1 MHIKLSN
8 PRGFCAGVRMA
19 IEIVDELLDAMG
31 NDETLYVY
39 HEIVHNKHVVERLKA
54 KGATFVDDIAEI
66 PESSVVVFSAH
77 GVSPAIKQEAKD
89 RSLLCIDATCP
100 LVTKVHAEAIRYSKR
115 GWQIILI
122 GHRNH
127 QEIIG
132 TQGEAPEAIQIVETP
147 TDIASLQI
155 TDPSKLVYLTQT
167 TLSVDDAEVIIRAL
181 KSAFPEIH
189 SPPGDDICYAT
200 TNRQGAV
207 RDEASSVDLVLVVG
221 SANSSNSLRLTEIAK
236 TAGTPSYLIDD
247 ISMIESNWFH
257 EVNTVLLTAGASAPE
272 NLVLEI
278 IENLQSHYH
287 GVLDKYTTVDEGMFF
302 APPPSLQTF
311 LQNKDVTIEGD
322 VQ

>member
-19 IEIVDELLDAMG
+19 IEIVDELLDAMD

-127 QEIIG
+127 QEIVG

-147 TDIASLQI
+147 TDIASLQMW
-155 TDPSKLVYLTQT
+155 T
-167 TLSVDDAEVIIRAL
+167 
-181 KSAFPEIH
+181 
-189 SPPGDDICYAT
+189 
-200 TNRQGAV
+200 
-207 RDEASSVDLVLVVG
+207 
-221 SANSSNSLRLTEIAK
+221 
-236 TAGTPSYLIDD
+236 
-247 ISMIESNWFH
+247 
-257 EVNTVLLTAGASAPE
+257 
-272 NLVLEI
+272 
-278 IENLQSHYH
+278 
-287 GVLDKYTTVDEGMFF
+287 
-302 APPPSLQTF
+302 
-311 LQNKDVTIEGD
+311 LQN
-322 VQ
+322 